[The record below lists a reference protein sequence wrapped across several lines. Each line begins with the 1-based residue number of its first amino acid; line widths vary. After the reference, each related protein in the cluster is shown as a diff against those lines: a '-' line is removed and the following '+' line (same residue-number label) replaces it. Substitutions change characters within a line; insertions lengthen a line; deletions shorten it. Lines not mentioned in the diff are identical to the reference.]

1 MTTAETIPILNKI
14 IDDYNALREPKYRH
28 ADIDILKRNYQLLM
42 EMKSCQKENH
52 SYENI
57 VNAIAQTINKMSPKS
72 NDWITVSERGINKAI
87 PPVVRKKN
95 HVIEFPFEWTDDKSG
110 VVCFIND
117 YWGAKNYMVTDI
129 VGYYLL
135 LKEGKDLLPKDAAP
149 IFNDM
154 NSIATRESTISK
166 NNNALSTNNL
176 SMNDVDIQRIQNT
189 RYHITF
195 TDKDFRKNTSQNMS
209 SNEIYALLLETSR
222 VEFKLVFPVRMWNGK
237 KAKEQTYNMN
247 FFSRLFEFGYVE
259 KETRNDGVVQLREYY
274 ISFNTVLGEMFAHNL
289 LSQSFDWL
297 DNRFYN
303 LPYNAQVFY
312 RRFLLHNDYKSIQL
326 KIETIKERLNLDDK
340 NITNLRNTIERNIL
354 SPLVNQGLID
364 SYQKEKEG
372 LYGLKYIVKRSGKK
386 KVEEEKLQK

>member
-1 MTTAETIPILNKI
+1 MTTEEATLILNKI
-14 IDDYNALREPKYRH
+14 IDDYNTLPEPKYRH
-28 ADIDILKRNYQLLM
+28 ADIDILKRDYQLLI
-42 EMKSCQKENH
+42 EIKNH
-52 SYENI
+52 HKGNHRYENI
-57 VNAIAQTINKMSPKS
+57 VNAITQTIKKITPKT

-95 HVIEFPFEWTDDKSG
+95 HVIEFPFQWTDDKSG
-110 VVCFIND
+110 VVCYIND

-135 LKEGKDLLPKDAAP
+135 LKEGKDLLPKDSAP

-154 NSIATRESTISK
+154 NSIATRESVISQS
-166 NNNALSTNNL
+166 NVPANQL
-176 SMNDVDIQRIQNT
+176 SMDDQHIQRIKNT

-195 TDKDFRKNTSQNMS
+195 TDRDFRKNTCQNMS
-209 SNEIYALLLETSR
+209 SNEICDLLLETSR

-259 KETRNDGVVQLREYY
+259 KEVRSDGVVQLREYY
-274 ISFNTVLGEMFAHNL
+274 ISFNTVLGELFAHNL

-326 KIETIKERLNLDDK
+326 KIETIIERLCLDDK

-354 SPLVNQGLID
+354 EPLATQKLID
-364 SYQKEKEG
+364 SYKKEKDG
-372 LYGLKYIVKRSGKK
+372 LYGLKFIVKRSGKK
-386 KVEEEKLQK
+386 KVEEAKLQN

>member
-1 MTTAETIPILNKI
+1 
-14 IDDYNALREPKYRH
+14 
-28 ADIDILKRNYQLLM
+28 M
-42 EMKSCQKENH
+42 EMKPCQKENH

-117 YWGAKNYMVTDI
+117 YWGARNYMVTDV

-154 NSIATRESTISK
+154 KSIATRESTISK
-166 NNNALSTNNL
+166 NNNNAVSTNNL

-189 RYHITF
+189 RYNITF

-209 SNEIYALLLETSR
+209 SNEIMNLLLETSR

-247 FFSRLFEFGYVE
+247 FFSRLFEFGYVD

-326 KIETIKERLNLDDK
+326 KIETIRERLNLDDK

-354 SPLVNQGLID
+354 EPLVNQGLID
-364 SYQKEKEG
+364 SYQKEKDG
-372 LYGLKYIVKRSGKK
+372 LYGLKYIIKRKNRNND
-386 KVEEEKLQK
+386 EPKLQN